1 MKKILVILL
10 PLLAV
15 GWYLGLGGCLL
26 TMGRNEMRS
35 GSVNDYMESDVSHWI
50 AIPPSATNITTY
62 RFLAFDT
69 NHRYLMATIQPE
81 STDLAE
87 LCSRSMDLQ
96 DLKTNNSLTILTNIN
111 LSNFNAVFGGAPKST
126 PSWWNTD
133 ETQYDQRYL
142 CAWENTNHY
151 GYGYLFLMDSKKGKL
166 QAFQWIQQWNTVSN
180 TTKAFEIEGVEQ
192 AGAGYPPQGV
202 GSPDP

>member
-1 MKKILVILL
+1 MKKTLVILL

-26 TMGRNEMRS
+26 TTGRNEMRS
-35 GSVNDYMESDVSHWI
+35 GSVNDYMESDVSQWI

-96 DLKTNNSLTILTNIN
+96 DLPPHRGSRTFRADRPPP
-111 LSNFNAVFGGAPKST
+111 LSAT
-126 PSWWNTD
+126 PSGRRRRTD
-133 ETQYDQRYL
+133 GDIPTLHTLIAAQCLRYM
-142 CAWENTNHY
+142 T
-151 GYGYLFLMDSKKGKL
+151 
-166 QAFQWIQQWNTVSN
+166 
-180 TTKAFEIEGVEQ
+180 
-192 AGAGYPPQGV
+192 GAHWLPT
-202 GSPDP
+202 